1 MPLKS
6 EQINPSTEFRINK
19 ILTRG
24 VAEVIDKEHL
34 EKRLKAGDK
43 LRVKL
48 GIDPTAPDLHLGHA
62 VVLRKL
68 KQFQDAGHKA
78 VFIVG
83 DFTATI
89 GDPSGRSELRPKLS
103 ASEIKE
109 NMKNYVKEAGKIL
122 DMKKADVVYNSQWY
136 KNKGASFLMELTSK
150 FTVARSLER
159 DDFQKRLKENR
170 DISILELYYPI
181 LQGYDS
187 VEVRADVELGGT
199 DQKFN
204 LLMGR
209 RVQKRYGLPE
219 QDIMTLT
226 LLEGTDGARKMS
238 KSLGNYIGLSE
249 DPGKMFAKIMSIPD
263 DLMVK
268 YFTLLTD
275 VAESEIDELRQGL
288 LTPSAAKR
296 LPKEWKEMLS
306 CEIVRTYCGENA
318 AKDAQAEFDRVFGAH
333 EAPSEI
339 PEVAISDKNMNIADL
354 LVKTRLAP
362 SKSEARRLVEQGGV
376 RIGGE
381 VKGDAKEE
389 IAIKEGMVVQVGRRR
404 FARLSLR

>member
-1 MPLKS
+1 MPSKS
-6 EQINPSTEFRINK
+6 KQINE
-19 ILTRG
+19 LLARG
-24 VAEVIDKEHL
+24 VAEVIDREHL
-34 EKRLKAGDK
+34 EKRLMAGDK

-89 GDPSGRSELRPKLS
+89 GDPSGRSELRPKLG

-109 NMKNYVKEAGKIL
+109 NMKNYIKEAGKIL
-122 DMKKADVVYNSQWY
+122 DMKKADVAYNSQWY
-136 KNKGASFLMELTSK
+136 RNKGASFLMELTSK

-159 DDFQKRLKENR
+159 DDFQKRMKENR

-209 RVQKRYGLPE
+209 RVQKRYDLPE

-249 DPGKMFAKIMSIPD
+249 DPDKMFAKIMSIPD

-275 VAESEIDELRQGL
+275 VAESEIDQLKQDR
-288 LTPSAAKR
+288 LTPSTAKR
-296 LPKEWKEMLS
+296 LPKEWKEALS
-306 CEIVRTYCGENA
+306 LEIVRTYQGENA
-318 AKDAQAEFDRVFGAH
+318 AKEAQDEFNKVFSARELPADIQTFH
-333 EAPSEI
+333 IQSK
-339 PEVAISDKNMNIADL
+339 VKNILDL
-354 LVKTRLAP
+354 LVETALAA
-362 SKSEARRLVEQGGV
+362 SKSEARRLIEQKGV
-376 RIGGE
+376 RVKVQGE
-381 VKGDAKEE
+381 DAWRTVSDSKEDVSL
-389 IAIKEGMVVQVGRRR
+389 ALPLVIKVGRR
-404 FARLSLR
+404 FVEARSE